1 MKKITAA
8 VTAACVT
15 AAALTVSAADS
26 GSDRDVYYTALTGLD
41 SGMYYTI
48 TAEAENPDISSGAVL
63 FAGDR
68 TTVVPAGS
76 STVYIRGVKPV
87 NGTIIAGYT
96 FLDGFEVTF
105 CEIKAEPGEEYE
117 FLQGGDITQANYIAS
132 LGGKYYGPDGSEGS
146 PEAILAGNGMDLAR
160 IRLSNTTG
168 KGTGDGDYYLP
179 AGFQDLEDCL
189 DLCRRAKENGM
200 KIEFTFNLSDYWS
213 NAERQIV
220 PSEWAAQIKSELGY
234 DITDTAFLKA
244 MTADEKKDI
253 TGRLTEILYDY
264 VKEVMEKLA
273 AQGTTPEYVSI
284 GNEVNGGLLFPFGT
298 AYDMQ
303 LSSHNLNAVWG
314 DAQSGDD
321 IITPGEPEALAGF
334 MNAGYDAVKAVSPD
348 TQVIIH
354 LAEGAKY
361 STYTWALDLYKEAGA
376 KFDILGAS
384 YYPAWSDN
392 TVEGCV
398 DFCNKV
404 YEKYNMPIMIMETG
418 FNWNATMKNG
428 NPGQLWDIDA
438 YKDKYPPSEE
448 SQKAYLADL
457 YNGLKSVEDGAC
469 IGAIYWDPI
478 MIHVEDPENPGESLS
493 GWAVR
498 ESDDGTEPDIVENTT
513 LFDFDGKAL
522 PVFDVLNS
530 YGLKAAPAVL
540 AQYDANGALCGTA
553 VLKAVGAAEDTVLT
567 EGNDRIYI
575 MGSSERTL
583 QFTPPLK

>member
-1 MKKITAA
+1 MKKITAFI
-8 VTAACVT
+8 TASCI
-15 AAALTVSAADS
+15 AAASLSVSAADT
-26 GSDRDVYYTALTGLD
+26 SDDYIEYITLTGLD
-41 SGMYYTI
+41 SSEYYTI
-48 TAEAENPDISSGAVL
+48 CAKAHNPDIASDAVL

-68 TTVVPAGS
+68 TTVIPVGF
-76 STVYIRGVKPV
+76 STVYIRGVKPE
-87 NGTIIAGYT
+87 NGKIIAGYT
-96 FLDGFEVTF
+96 AREGFDVVIDSITGET
-105 CEIKAEPGEEYE
+105 GEEYT

-132 LGGKYYGPDGSEGS
+132 LGGTYYDPDGKEGDPVS
-146 PEAILAGNGMDLAR
+146 ILAENGVGLAR

-179 AGFQDLEDCL
+179 AGFQDLDDCL

-200 KIEFTFNLSDYWS
+200 QIEFTFNLSDYWS

-220 PSEWAAQIKSELGY
+220 PSQWAAQIKSELGY
-234 DITDTAFLKA
+234 DITDTDFLKS
-244 MTADEKKDI
+244 MTAAEKKEI
-253 TGRLTEILYDY
+253 TEKLTEILYNY

-303 LSSHNLNAVWG
+303 LSSHNLNTVWG
-314 DAQSGDD
+314 DAQSEED
-321 IITPGEPEALAGF
+321 IITPAETEALAGF

-354 LAEGAKY
+354 LAEGAKFNA
-361 STYTWALDLYKEAGA
+361 YTWTLDLYKNAGA

-398 DFCNKV
+398 DFCNRV

-438 YKDKYPPSEE
+438 YKDKYPPSKE

-457 YNGLKSVEDGAC
+457 YNGLKSVDGGAC

-478 MIHVEDPENPGESLS
+478 MIHVEDPARPGESLS
-493 GWAVR
+493 GWAIR

-513 LFDFDGKAL
+513 FFDFDGNAL
-522 PVFDVLNS
+522 PVFDVLS
-530 YGLKAAPAVL
+530 SHGLKSASAVL
-540 AQYDANGALCGTA
+540 AEYDANGALRGVST
-553 VLKAVGAAEDTVLT
+553 LKTVVPP
-567 EGNDRIYI
+567 E
-575 MGSSERTL
+575 TL
-583 QFTPPLK
+583 KDFTGWVDDSQKLFVFSK

>member
-1 MKKITAA
+1 MKKIAAFITASCIAA
-8 VTAACVT
+8 VS
-15 AAALTVSAADS
+15 LSVSAANTA
-26 GSDRDVYYTALTGLD
+26 GSYIEYMTITGLD
-41 SGMYYTI
+41 SSEYYTI
-48 TAEAENPDISSGAVL
+48 TATAHNPDIASEAVL
-63 FAGDR
+63 FAGDK
-68 TTVVPAGS
+68 TTVIPAGF
-76 STVYIRGVKPV
+76 STVYIRGVKPE
-87 NGTIIAGYT
+87 NGKIIAGYT
-96 FLDGFEVTF
+96 AREGFDVIIDSITEET
-105 CEIKAEPGEEYE
+105 GEKYM
-117 FLQGGDITQANYIAS
+117 FLQGGDITQANYITS
-132 LGGKYYGPDGSEGS
+132 LGGRYYGPDGKEGDPVS
-146 PEAILAGNGMDLAR
+146 ILAENGIGLAR

-179 AGFQDLEDCL
+179 AGFQNLGDCL

-220 PSEWAAQIKSELGY
+220 PSEWASQIKSELGY
-234 DITDTAFLKA
+234 DITDTAFLKV
-244 MTADEKKDI
+244 MTADEKKEI
-253 TGRLTEILYDY
+253 TEKLTAILYDY

-273 AQGTTPEYVSI
+273 AQDTIPEYVSI

-303 LSSHNLNAVWG
+303 LSSHNLNTVWG
-314 DAQSGDD
+314 DAQSEED
-321 IITPGEPEALAGF
+321 IITPAETEDLAGF

-354 LAEGAKY
+354 LAEGAKFN
-361 STYTWALDLYKEAGA
+361 SYTWTLDLYKSAGA

-428 NPGQLWDIDA
+428 YPGQLWDIDA

-478 MIHVEDPENPGESLS
+478 MIHVEDPSRPGESLS
-493 GWAVR
+493 GWAIR
-498 ESDDGTEPDIVENTT
+498 ESDDVTEPNIVENTT
-513 LFDFDGKAL
+513 FFDFDGKAL

-530 YGLKAAPAVL
+530 CGLKPAQAVL
-540 AQYDANGALCGTA
+540 AEYDENRVLCGA
-553 VLKAVGAAEDTVLT
+553 SSLKTVVPS
-567 EGNDRIYI
+567 GISADA
-575 MGSSERTL
+575 SEWADDSRKL
-583 QFTPPLK
+583 FIFGK